1 MRALL
6 ALAVFLLSTT
16 LASAQATLTGS
27 VADQTGGVLPGSTVS
42 LAGEGE
48 RRIETTDATGTF
60 TFRNVAPGDYDI
72 VAELSGFATAKVRVS
87 VSAGNVD
94 VPRMVLA
101 TATINDTVVVSATKT
116 DVRLIDAPAT
126 MSVIGANVLEA
137 APAQNYGDLL
147 RSVPGINAIQTSAR
161 DVNLTSRAAT
171 STLSNTE
178 LVLLDGRSVYLDF
191 FGLVLWDMLPT
202 NMSDIKQI
210 EVVRGPASAVWGA
223 NAVSGAVNII
233 TKSPRESVGTNVT
246 ISAGGFS
253 RDAGSTAGKG
263 MGAAYGANATVA
275 QAPNSV
281 WSYRI
286 SAGYFNSDA
295 YPRPVGQIPL
305 IPDPRTPGATVGG
318 GLYPIDGAGSV
329 GSAFSNVGTKQPK
342 FDARVDQEI
351 GEGRISYTGGVAGSS
366 GIIHTGI
373 GPFNIQPGSYSAYG
387 RMAYSRKA
395 LKINAFLNVTDT
407 EAPNLLLPDP
417 LTGKPLQ
424 LDFLTK
430 SADIEVGDSRAVG
443 QNQVFTFGG
452 NVRRNLF
459 DITIAPNVE
468 NRTELGAY
476 LQDEIFFKRLRITA
490 GLRADKFGNL
500 DNTVVSPRFNASFKV
515 APDRAIRGSVNR
527 AFRSPSAINN
537 YLDLNIVNPVDLR
550 GLAPLL
556 PAVLQPLVANP
567 FPLLV
572 RGVGSE
578 YPIGGKAQATLK
590 ESSVTAYEVGYT
602 GTFARKSTVTAAMY
616 WNRNNND
623 INFVQLASNVD
634 PYTAAAPP
642 PGWQLPASIIDVMA
656 LRGIFLPR
664 TAFTYLNLGPT
675 MTKGVE
681 LSLDQQITRDLS
693 AFANYSWQDKP
704 TVLDSPNP
712 YPAAEIA
719 FPPTH
724 RLNIGGTLNGRLYLA
739 NATVSY
745 SSTGFWSDVLTS
757 QYHGYSD
764 AYTLVNASLGRKW
777 NSARFTTSV
786 KVNNLLNQDVQ
797 QHIFGDIMKRS
808 VMGELKVSY

>member
-6 ALAVFLLSTT
+6 ALAALVLNAT
-16 LASAQATLTGS
+16 LAFAQGSITGS
-27 VADQTGGVLPGSTVS
+27 VADQTGGVLPGAIVS
-42 LAGEGE
+42 LTGGGE
-48 RRIETTDATGTF
+48 RRFETTDASGSF
-60 TFRNVAPGDYDI
+60 TFANVPAGTYD
-72 VAELSGFATAKVRVS
+72 VGAQLSGFAESVVKVTVAS
-87 VSAGNVD
+87 GPVD
-94 VPRMVLA
+94 VPRLVLA
-101 TATINDTVVVSATKT
+101 TATLNDVVVVSASKT
-116 DVRLIDAPAT
+116 DVRLLDAPAT
-126 MSVIGANVLEA
+126 VSVIGANVLEN
-137 APAQNYGDLL
+137 APVQNYGDLL
-147 RSVPGINAIQTSAR
+147 RNVPGINAIQTSAR

-202 NMSDIKQI
+202 NLSDIKQI

-246 ISAGGFS
+246 LSAGGFS

-263 MGAAYGANATVA
+263 PGSVFGANATVA
-275 QAPNSV
+275 MAPNNT
-281 WSYRI
+281 WSYRL

-318 GLYPIDGAGSV
+318 GYYPIDGSGAV

-351 GEGRISYTGGVAGSS
+351 GEGRITYSGGVAGSS

-373 GPFNIQPGSYSAYG
+373 GPFNIQPGSYSSYG
-387 RMAYSRKA
+387 RVAYNRKA
-395 LKINAFLNVTDT
+395 LKLAGFFNLNDT

-424 LDFLTK
+424 LNFLTK
-430 SADIEVGDSRAVG
+430 TIDLEVGDSHLFG
-443 QNQVFTFGG
+443 TTQVLTYGG
-452 NVRRNLF
+452 NIRRNLF
-459 DITIAPNVE
+459 DITIAPKVK
-468 NRTELGAY
+468 NRTEIGAY
-476 LQDEIFFKRLRITA
+476 LQDEIILKRLRVTA
-490 GLRADKFGNL
+490 GIRADKFGNL
-500 DNTVVSPRFNASFKV
+500 DNVVASPRFSTSFKV
-515 APDRAIRGSVNR
+515 APEHAVRGSVSR

-537 YLDLNIVNPVDLR
+537 YLDLTIVNPVDLS

-556 PAVLQPLVANP
+556 PAVLQPFVASP

-578 YPIGGKAQATLK
+578 YPLGSTAQATLK

-602 GTFARKSTVTAAMY
+602 GTFMRKSTVTAAMY

-623 INFVQLASNVD
+623 INFVQLPSNAD
-634 PYTAAAPP
+634 PYTSSNPP
-642 PGWQLPASIIDVMA
+642 PGWQLPASILDVMA
-656 LRGIFLPR
+656 LRGIYLPR

-675 MTKGVE
+675 LTKGVE
-681 LSLDQQITRDLS
+681 LSLDQQISRALS
-693 AFANYSWQDKP
+693 AFVNYSWQDKP

-712 YPAAEIA
+712 YPAAELA
-719 FPPTH
+719 FPPTN
-724 RLNIGGTLNGRLYLA
+724 RVNLGLTFTGNVYLA
-739 NATVSY
+739 GATVSY
-745 SSTGFWSDVLTS
+745 SSKGFWSDVLTS

-764 AYTLVNASLGRKW
+764 AYSLVNVNAGRKW
-777 NSARFTTSV
+777 LSGKYTTSV
-786 KVNNLLNQDVQ
+786 KVTNLLNQDIQ

-808 VMGELKVSY
+808 VMGELKISY